1 MPLIA
6 FIIRQLKMNE
16 PLLNLRVYKYP
27 MFALASVIAIVN
39 AVAMFSGMI
48 LTPAY
53 VQNVRGIS
61 PLSSEADDASRCS
74 NNGSYVPI
82 TGKLFDKYGPRI
94 LGIVGLSITAV
105 STYMLANLQID
116 SSHTHI
122 ILIYTLRMFGMA
134 MVMMPLMTNGL
145 NQLPTRLNPHGT
157 AVNNTAQQVSGSI
170 GTAILVTIMN
180 SC

>member
-1 MPLIA
+1 
-6 FIIRQLKMNE
+6 
-16 PLLNLRVYKYP
+16 
-27 MFALASVIAIVN
+27 
-39 AVAMFSGMI
+39 
-48 LTPAY
+48 
-53 VQNVRGIS
+53 
-61 PLSSEADDASRCS
+61 
-74 NNGSYVPI
+74 
-82 TGKLFDKYGPRI
+82 GKLFDKYGPRI

-105 STYMLANLQID
+105 STYMLANLQLD
-116 SSHTHI
+116 SSHTHT

-180 SC
+180 SVTKTKAESLMAHVDPTSFTEATKIMLTQKALLSGIQHSFYVALGMNVVALLLVFFVKRVDTSPEAVERLNR